1 MSEIKKHY
9 MRVKRKILQE
19 EVFSDG
25 LSKIVR
31 KRFSPE
37 PNRNVSASVTQS
49 ELSESNTLE
58 SNLLLHNE
66 SDESNEC
73 LPLLSPDLIN
83 SNIYTNIQQD
93 NSEEDIKLNLVQW
106 SLKHSI
112 SHTALSD
119 LLKLLKFYIPELPID
134 ARSLLGTCRKVTSK
148 VIEPGQYYH
157 FGVEKSSGSQVYP
170 ILCRLIK
177 DHSNVVDMI
186 GIYHGYEKPK
196 EANCYLSDFVE
207 DISKVI
213 NTGIVI
219 HTKHYSVKISYF
231 VCDTVA
237 KAYITYTVGHM
248 GYCSCTKCHEEG
260 TYINNRVC
268 FPNTNHINL
277 RTDSDYRSKAQ
288 EDHHNGTSLL
298 EQIPGLDMVK
308 SFPLDY
314 MHLICLGVVKKL
326 IVNLWGG
333 VLWKT
338 SCKII
343 ISEYYRY
350 IFKFN

>member
-37 PNRNVSASVTQS
+37 PNRNVSASVT

-157 FGVEKSSGSQVYP
+157 FGVENCIKKSYTLLKRFSQ
-170 ILCRLIK
+170 
-177 DHSNVVDMI
+177 
-186 GIYHGYEKPK
+186 
-196 EANCYLSDFVE
+196 
-207 DISKVI
+207 
-213 NTGIVI
+213 
-219 HTKHYSVKISYF
+219 
-231 VCDTVA
+231 
-237 KAYITYTVGHM
+237 
-248 GYCSCTKCHEEG
+248 
-260 TYINNRVC
+260 
-268 FPNTNHINL
+268 
-277 RTDSDYRSKAQ
+277 
-288 EDHHNGTSLL
+288 
-298 EQIPGLDMVK
+298 
-308 SFPLDY
+308 
-314 MHLICLGVVKKL
+314 
-326 IVNLWGG
+326 
-333 VLWKT
+333 
-338 SCKII
+338 
-343 ISEYYRY
+343 EY
-350 IFKFN
+350 